1 MTALIL
7 GLVLFLGIHSAR
19 IVADGPRS
27 AFIAKRGANAW
38 KGLYTVLSLA
48 GFVALHLQGWKLG
61 HVVGVV
67 LPLGVVM
74 TSLYLWRRNLVFMI
88 ITHFLL
94 DLPIVLLAFGVL
106 PPI

>member
-1 MTALIL
+1 M
-7 GLVLFLGIHSAR
+7 
-19 IVADGPRS
+19 
-27 AFIAKRGANAW
+27 
-38 KGLYTVLSLA
+38 
-48 GFVALHLQGWKLG
+48 
-61 HVVGVV
+61 GVV